1 MVRNSR
7 REAFRSGAQVPVLQT
22 ALLICAVLLWSAV
35 HYGLMIWAMRDLLRR
50 ARVRGDNKVLWALLI
65 LIVPVLGALI
75 YSVAAPAT
83 PLVSPP
89 RMVVRPRRLVTH
101 DDPAA

>member
-1 MVRNSR
+1 M
-7 REAFRSGAQVPVLQT
+7 PDLQT
-22 ALLICAVLLWSAV
+22 ALLICAVLLWAGV
-35 HYGLMIWAMRDLLRR
+35 QYGLMVWAMRDLLRR
-50 ARVRGDNKVLWALLI
+50 ARVRGENKVLWALLI

-89 RMVVRPRRLVTH
+89 RMVVPPRRLVTH
-101 DDPAA
+101 DDTAA